1 MNELED
7 GSDISDSEESEYS
20 GLEAEESTSEEEHGN
35 SFLESDEEVQ
45 NFTKN
50 GEVNTFRLARKF
62 LKVST
67 TIETRFTSILLFC
80 STFFIQIVV

>member
-50 GEVNTFRLARKF
+50 GEVNTFRLAKKF

>member
-67 TIETRFTSILLFC
+67 TIERRFTSILLFC